1 MCQVEVCRA
10 LIGGYGT
17 SNDPLVRGD
26 GRHMTTW
33 YEWVMHPMNVRG
45 VAVGQLRDGKI
56 TVNRDYWN
64 GAKYAIP
71 MSEKSGPLST
81 E

>member
-1 MCQVEVCRA
+1 
-10 LIGGYGT
+10 
-17 SNDPLVRGD
+17 
-26 GRHMTTW
+26 MTTW

>member
-1 MCQVEVCRA
+1 
-10 LIGGYGT
+10 
-17 SNDPLVRGD
+17 
-26 GRHMTTW
+26 MTTW

-71 MSEKSGPLST
+71 NV
-81 E
+81 